1 VISVALRWPG
11 RAARPAAAAALL
23 LALLTIAGAPAV
35 AHPHIFIT
43 ADATFLFAGDRI
55 TGLRVEWLFDDV
67 FSDTV
72 IHDHDAD
79 HDGRFDAKEI
89 ADIEAHAFAAVKDFH
104 YFTYVWVDGRMVE
117 PLRVRDF
124 TASQAKGLVTYGF
137 VVPLPAPVDPRV
149 AKIQAEFYDETY
161 YVQVDL
167 ADPGPV
173 RFAGG
178 GSACQGRIA
187 KDGKRR
193 YYGGVMVPLQITV
206 ACGG

>member
-1 VISVALRWPG
+1 MADHWGAGMIRMAG
-11 RAARPAAAAALL
+11 AALL
-23 LALLTIAGAPAV
+23 LGGLVAATGPAL

-43 ADATFLFAGDRI
+43 ATATALFAGDRI
-55 TGLRVEWLFDDV
+55 TGLRIEWLFDDV

-72 IHDHDAD
+72 IQDHDAD

-89 ADIEAHAFAAVKDFH
+89 ADIAANAFAAVKDFH
-104 YFTYVWVDGRMVE
+104 YFTYVWVDGKMVE

-124 TASQAKGLVTYGF
+124 TASQDKGLVTYGF

-149 AKIQAEFYDETY
+149 ARVQAELYDETY

-167 ADPGPV
+167 AETRPV

-178 GSACQGRIA
+178 GAACQGRIA
-187 KDGKRR
+187 RDGKRR